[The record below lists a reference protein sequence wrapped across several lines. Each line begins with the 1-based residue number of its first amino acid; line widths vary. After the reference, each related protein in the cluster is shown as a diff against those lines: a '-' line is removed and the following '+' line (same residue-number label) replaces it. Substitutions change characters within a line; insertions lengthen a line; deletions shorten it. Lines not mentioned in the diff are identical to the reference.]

1 MLTQPML
8 QVTDTENKYWEHE
21 GFVVSQQQLSG
32 HLNHILRFPPV
43 LISDPFL
50 CDNFS
55 ALANK
60 TSLCSFSIKYPNG
73 NFWGQF
79 YVEGSHAQL
88 LPSLRNVQNHIHWKS
103 VAADLICSVITCPIS
118 SQGETHQLIKESVS
132 MKTMSKV
139 LPLSCRSF

>member
-1 MLTQPML
+1 ML

-55 ALANK
+55 ALLTRPHYAALVLSIQMAIFGVNFMLK
-60 TSLCSFSIKYPNG
+60 EAMHSFSHP
-73 NFWGQF
+73 
-79 YVEGSHAQL
+79 
-88 LPSLRNVQNHIHWKS
+88 
-103 VAADLICSVITCPIS
+103 
-118 SQGETHQLIKESVS
+118 
-132 MKTMSKV
+132 
-139 LPLSCRSF
+139 